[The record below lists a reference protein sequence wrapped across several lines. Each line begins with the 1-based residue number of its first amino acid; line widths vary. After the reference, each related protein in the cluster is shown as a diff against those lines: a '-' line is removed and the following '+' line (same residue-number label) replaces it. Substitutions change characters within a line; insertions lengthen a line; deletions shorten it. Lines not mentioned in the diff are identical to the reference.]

1 MTFTPAPWPRKLRSQ
16 EWYGGNSRDTIYHR
30 GWLKN
35 QGYPHDLFDGRPII
49 GIMNTW
55 SDLTPCNGHLRE
67 LAEKVKAGIWEA
79 GGFPVEVP
87 VFSASEN
94 TFRPTA
100 MMFRNLAALSIEEQ
114 LRGQPIDGAVLMV
127 GCDKTT
133 PSLLM
138 AAASCDVP
146 SIVVTGGPMLNG
158 YFRGERVGSGT
169 HLWKFSE
176 AVKAGKMT
184 QEEFLEAEAGMS
196 RSTGTCNTMGTAS
209 TMASMAEALGM
220 ALSGNAAIPAVDSRR
235 RVMAQ
240 MSGRRIVQMVK
251 DDLKPSDIMT
261 KQAFENAIRTNGA
274 IGGSTNAVIHLLAI
288 AGRVPGVDLTLD
300 DWDRC
305 GRDVETI
312 VNLMPSGEYLMEE
325 FFYAGGLPVVL
336 KRLGEAGLLHKDAL
350 TVSGETIWDE
360 VSGVLNHNEDVIRP
374 VGKGLTPQGGIAVL
388 KGNLAPNGAVLKP
401 SAASPHLMQHRGRAV
416 VFEDIDDY
424 KARINDPDLDIDE
437 TCVMVLKNCGP
448 KGYPGMSEVGNMGLP
463 PKVLQKGITDMV
475 RISDARMSGTA
486 YGTVVLHTSPEA
498 AAGGPL
504 AVVRTGDMI
513 ELDVAARRIHLDIS
527 DEELSARLAAW
538 QPNHDRFE
546 SGYGWL
552 HQQHV
557 QGADTGADLDFLK
570 GCRGNAVGKDAH

>member
-1 MTFTPAPWPRKLRSQ
+1 MTFKPAQWPRKLRSQ
-16 EWYGGNSRDTIYHR
+16 EWYGGTSRDTIYHR

-67 LAEKVKAGIWEA
+67 LAEKVKAGVWEA
-79 GGFPVEVP
+79 GGFPLEVP

-100 MMFRNLAALSIEEQ
+100 MMYRNLAAMAVEEAM
-114 LRGQPIDGAVLMV
+114 RGQPIDGAVLLV

-138 AAASCDVP
+138 GAASTDIP

-158 YFRGERVGSGT
+158 WFRGERVGSGT

-176 AVKAGKMT
+176 AVKAGDMN
-184 QEEFLEAEAGMS
+184 QEEFLEAEQSMS
-196 RSTGTCNTMGTAS
+196 RSSGTCNTMGTAS

-240 MSGRRIVQMVK
+240 ITGRRIVQMVK

-261 KQAFENAIRTNGA
+261 KEAFENAIRTNGA
-274 IGGSTNAVIHLLAI
+274 IGGSTNAVVHLLAL
-288 AGRVPGVDLTLD
+288 AGRVGIDLTLD

-305 GRDVETI
+305 GKDIPTI
-312 VNLMPSGEYLMEE
+312 VNLMPSGKYLMEE

-336 KRLGEAGLLHKDAL
+336 KMLGEGGKLHKDAL
-350 TVSGETIWDE
+350 TVSGETVWDE
-360 VSGVLNHNEDVIRP
+360 VNGAKNWDEDVIRP
-374 VGKGLTPQGGIAVL
+374 VEQALTDQGGIAVL
-388 KGNLAPNGAVLKP
+388 SGNLAPNGAVLKP
-401 SAASPHLMQHRGRAV
+401 SAATPSLLKHRGRAV

-424 KARINDPDLDIDE
+424 KAKIDDDQLDIDE

-463 PKVLQKGITDMV
+463 PKVLKKGITDMV

-486 YGTVVLHTSPEA
+486 YGTVVLHTAPEA

-504 AVVRTGDMI
+504 AIVRNGDMI

-527 DEELSARLAAW
+527 DDELTERLASWA
-538 QPNHDRFE
+538 PNHELPE
-546 SGYGWL
+546 SGYAKL
-552 HQQHV
+552 FHDHV
-557 QGADTGADLDFLK
+557 EGADTGADFDFLK
-570 GCRGNAVGKDAH
+570 GCRGSAVGKDSH